1 MGLSHSPKIVTNGLV
16 FAYDMGNTNKSWKGA
31 PTTNRLPNATA
42 FTGWSNYYRTLART
56 SFTTEFGTTGWRFIN
71 QPSWSGI
78 VIGYNVPSTGT
89 YTFSAYYKYLGGS
102 ASNNGGSVYVSGWG
116 GNDVATYVNKSL
128 VDVWQRV
135 QITLN
140 LTNVSGT
147 FYLISFGGTDSGT
160 TSPDYTS
167 FEVTMPMIESGSF
180 ATPFVDGTRSNT
192 QTILDLTNI
201 STVTVNG
208 LNYTSN
214 NYATINGTSSYIAIT
229 NSVNLRPSTE
239 LTIEY
244 IIKGPNEASWRPI
257 LGYGNGDYGNGNYLV
272 WTEGGTLNSLCRIN
286 NGGTVTEYRQYPG
299 VTISSTTYQQMTF
312 TMKVGQS
319 IRSYRNGVDTNTPTS
334 LPAGGS
340 FHYPGTASP
349 YQIGGL
355 GSAWLVADVPFVRLY
370 NRELS
375 AAEVQQNFN
384 ALRGRFGI

>member
-1 MGLSHSPKIVTNGLV
+1 MSVFAGPEISTNGLV

-31 PTTNRLPNATA
+31 PTTNLATA
-42 FTGWSNYYRTLART
+42 EFFNGNANFTVNQNVTDTMPDGSIGTARELNAQTVVDANRTV
-56 SFTTEFGTTGWRFIN
+56 S
-71 QPSWSGI
+71 
-78 VIGYNVPSTGT
+78 IGSYSLTAGST
-89 YTFSAYYKYLGGS
+89 YTLSFYVKNISCTGFNGNLYSPTLGGS
-102 ASNNGGSVYVSGWG
+102 IAGI
-116 GNDVATYVNKSL
+116 TYPTINSTGI
-128 VDVWQRV
+128 WYRV
-135 QITLN
+135 TS
-140 LTNVSGT
+140 TFTVPTGSGT
-147 FYLISFGGTDSGT
+147 PVTVSPQVFRDGGFGL
-160 TSPDYTS
+160 
-167 FEVTMPMIESGSF
+167 FRMCWLQLEERSF
-180 ATPFVDGTRSNT
+180 ATPYVQNTRSST

-229 NSVNLRPSTE
+229 NSVNLRPSSE

-272 WTEGGTLNSLCRIN
+272 WTEGGSLNSLCRIN

-299 VTISSTTYQQMTF
+299 ITISSTTYQQMTF
-312 TMKVGQS
+312 TMRVGQS
-319 IRSYRNGVDTNTPTS
+319 IRSYTNGVDTNTPTS

-340 FHYPGTASP
+340 FHYPGTTSP

-370 NRELS
+370 NRALT
-375 AAEVQQNFN
+375 AAEIQQNFN

>member
-1 MGLSHSPKIVTNGLV
+1 MSVYAGPEISQSGLV

-31 PTTNRLPNATA
+31 PATNLITNPTNEVIATA
-42 FTGWSNYYRTLART
+42 NEFAIFADITPIFDTYGTGIYSISADIKSEVPGDITVYTA
-56 SFTTEFGTTGWRFIN
+56 
-71 QPSWSGI
+71 SGA
-78 VIGYNVPSTGT
+78 VEYNIGYYTAACERYYKRFYFNNINVAHTDPATTYSNLSFYGT
-89 YTFSAYYKYLGGS
+89 YGTGRKPSIK
-102 ASNNGGSVYVSGWG
+102 N
-116 GNDVATYVNKSL
+116 
-128 VDVWQRV
+128 V
-135 QITLN
+135 QIEKN
-140 LTNVSGT
+140 A
-147 FYLISFGGTDSGT
+147 FC
-160 TSPDYTS
+160 
-167 FEVTMPMIESGSF
+167 
-180 ATPFVDGTRSNT
+180 TPFVNGTRSST
-192 QTILDLTNI
+192 QAILDLTNI

-208 LNYTSN
+208 LNYTSD

-229 NSVNLRPSTE
+229 NSANLRPSSE

-319 IRSYRNGVDTNTPTS
+319 IRSYKNGVDTNTPTS

-340 FHYPGTASP
+340 FHYSGTTSP

-370 NRELS
+370 NRALTASEI
-375 AAEVQQNFN
+375 QQNFN